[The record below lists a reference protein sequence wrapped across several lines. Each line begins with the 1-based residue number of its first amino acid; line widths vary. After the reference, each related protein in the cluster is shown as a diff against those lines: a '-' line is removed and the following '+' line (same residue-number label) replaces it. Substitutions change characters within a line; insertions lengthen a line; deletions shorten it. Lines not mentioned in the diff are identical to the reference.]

1 LDSNNVPYDEI
12 DVAKDKAARDE
23 MIAKSGS
30 LAVPVIM
37 VDGDVMLGFDEAEL
51 KQKLAL

>member
-1 LDSNNVPYDEI
+1 MDSNNVPYDEI

-30 LAVPVIM
+30 LAVPVIT
-37 VDGDVMLGFDEAEL
+37 VDSDVMLGFDEAEL